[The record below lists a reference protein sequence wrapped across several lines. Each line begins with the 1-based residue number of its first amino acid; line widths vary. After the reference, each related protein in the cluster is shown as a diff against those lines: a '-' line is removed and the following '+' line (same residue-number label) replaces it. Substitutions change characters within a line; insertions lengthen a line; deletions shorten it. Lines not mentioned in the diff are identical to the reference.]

1 MVVSFFDQFN
11 IIVCLGVSNFSIM
24 LVFIIMMFL
33 ICFEGMGQGLIY
45 CKRVM
50 GFC

>member
-11 IIVCLGVSNFSIM
+11 IIVGLGVSNFSIM

-33 ICFEGMGQGLIY
+33 IFVEGMGRGLIY
-45 CKRVM
+45 CKRVT
-50 GFC
+50 GFR

>member
-33 ICFEGMGQGLIY
+33 IFFEGMVRVLIY
-45 CKRVM
+45 FKRVT
-50 GFC
+50 GFR

>member
-24 LVFIIMMFL
+24 LVFIIMFL
-33 ICFEGMGQGLIY
+33 IFFEGMGRGLIY
-45 CKRVM
+45 CKRVT
-50 GFC
+50 GFR